1 MRYKDRT
8 GKEVLCERAAGCFIA
23 KMYGTALGRKLL
35 SVLVQPVVSKIA
47 GRFMD
52 SGLSAV
58 LVSPICSKNHI
69 DLSQYEK
76 QEFTSYNDFF
86 TRKICPGSRPFAEA
100 AEAFTAP
107 CDSKLSVYPITAEAR
122 FCIKDTQY
130 TMETLTRSKRV
141 AKEYEGVYCAYFV

>member
-8 GKEVLCERAAGCFIA
+8 GKEVCANGQQDVFLQ
-23 KMYGTALGRKLL
+23 KLYGTALGRKLL
-35 SVLVQPVVSKIA
+35 SVLVQPVVSRIA

-58 LVSPICSKNHI
+58 LVSPFVQKNHI

-86 TRKICPGSRPFAEA
+86 TRKIVRAADRLQRRQRRLQHRVTVSFRCIRSQRRRSFA
-100 AEAFTAP
+100 
-107 CDSKLSVYPITAEAR
+107 SKIHSIR
-122 FCIKDTQY
+122 WK
-130 TMETLTRSKRV
+130 
-141 AKEYEGVYCAYFV
+141 G